1 METAEILK
9 QFELAQPHFPAAAV
23 EAAIAQRQEMTPLLL
38 DLLEDCVNRA
48 AELADDGE
56 YTSHFYAL
64 LLLAQFRET
73 RAYPLAVRFALLP
86 GEDLH
91 ALCGDFVTEDL
102 SRVLAS
108 VCGGD
113 LSGIQS
119 IIENAQADP
128 YVRIAALNALV
139 TQVATGVNS
148 REEIVAYFAQ
158 LFAGRLKREFS
169 EVWDGLVASA
179 ADLYPVE
186 LMAEIERAYD
196 EHLVDSGYIAL
207 EDVKR
212 DLEAGE
218 LEATARLAGNAHFT
232 MVENAVAD
240 LRVWCS
246 VHGEPLGSNLQPLPP
261 PPPPLWQPPLTVVK
275 PPKVG
280 RNEPC
285 PCGSGKKFK
294 KCCGG

>member
-1 METAEILK
+1 MVQVT
-9 QFELAQPHFPAAAV
+9 
-23 EAAIAQRQEMTPLLL
+23 RQEMTPLLL
-38 DLLEDCVNRA
+38 DVLEDCVNRA
-48 AELADDGE
+48 AELADDVE

-64 LLLAQFRET
+64 MLLAQFRER
-73 RAYPLAVRFALLP
+73 RADPLAVRFALLP
-86 GEDLH
+86 GEGLD
-91 ALCGDFVTEDL
+91 ALCGDFVTDDL

-108 VCGGD
+108 LCGGD

-128 YVRIAALNALV
+128 YVRVAALNALV

-179 ADLYPVE
+179 ADFYAVE
-186 LMAEIERAYD
+186 LLAEIERAYD

-218 LEATARLAGNAHFT
+218 LEARARLAENGHFIT

-240 LRVWCS
+240 LRVWCP
-246 VHGEPLGSNLQPLPP
+246 VHGEPPGSTMQPLPP
-261 PPPPLWQPPLTVVK
+261 PPPPPLWKPPLTVVK

-285 PCGSGKKFK
+285 PCGSGRKFK